1 MMKQKFG
8 KSFILIPIGLFFLAG
23 TLLFTQFENTSD
35 MVKGLLFGIGIG
47 LILLPFIVKKIKPSV

>member
-1 MMKQKFG
+1 MKQKFG